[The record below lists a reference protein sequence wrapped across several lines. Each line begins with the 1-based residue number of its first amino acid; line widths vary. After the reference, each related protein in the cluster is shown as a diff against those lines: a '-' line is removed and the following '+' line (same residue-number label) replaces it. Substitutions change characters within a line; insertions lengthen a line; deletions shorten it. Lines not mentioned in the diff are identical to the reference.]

1 MSAELQEGA
10 DLPRLG
16 IDREGEWFTEEGEIT
31 HAGIVATLRQQLRE
45 EEGRYFVQ
53 IGPQRFPVEVED
65 TPFTVVRVEPQ
76 RGEMSLLLNDG
87 SSELL
92 NPFTLKL
99 AEGDVPYCKVKGG
112 RFEARLTR
120 AAAHQ
125 LARSIEYDEA
135 SNRAVLVLGGARYV
149 LASRSGSRGAPAQ

>member
-1 MSAELQEGA
+1 M
-10 DLPRLG
+10 
-16 IDREGEWFTEEGEIT
+16 
-31 HAGIVATLRQQLRE
+31 
-45 EEGRYFVQ
+45 
-53 IGPQRFPVEVED
+53 EVED